1 MPESKGCD
9 ATAAMLARVHWQRA
23 SLALPR
29 VKSYTCRGFAFGVS
43 VVQVNG
49 GWHGAVYTL

>member
-49 GWHGAVYTL
+49 GWHDAVYTL